1 MQLPALFGKYQL
13 EKFLG
18 GGMSQVYRA
27 TDTVLGRTV
36 AVKIL
41 TDEGCRDED
50 AKKRFLLEARMCG
63 NIVHDNIIRI
73 HDYGEMEGRPFI
85 VMEFLTGEDLRGAI
99 QHGRTGDLKQKLGIA
114 LQAARAL
121 GYVHKQNIVHRDIKP
136 ENLHIDES
144 GRVRL
149 MDFGIAKS
157 ANLSLTKTGFAIGTP
172 YYMSPEQVLGKPVTP
187 AVDIY
192 AWSLVLCELLTGQ
205 KPVNGETI
213 EVLFFQILHQP
224 LDLTALQAIPG
235 VPPEL
240 VNLIQRCASK
250 KPEERPANFEVVV
263 QELEAMLSRLSG
275 AATQAQPLTQPYPQ
289 SLTQTTPFAPT
300 GPAPLMTQGAS
311 VLQTGQSAQV
321 PSGPAMPPSV
331 PGAAPAVKSKL
342 VPVLA
347 GVAALAVAG
356 FVGLKL
362 MSNGGTGPAVKK
374 EEVPTTFALP
384 SVYSDPIT
392 GAEMV
397 LVKEGYFLFDKDMRK
412 EFFDAYY
419 IDRTEVTK
427 AQWAKY
433 AQSRGLP
440 PPEGNPEEPMVNIT
454 IGEAREFASWA
465 GKTLPAARQWEKAAR
480 GEDGRIFPWGNQK
493 TGWRANLLGAEGIPE
508 RQVQPA
514 TADLGV
520 SPLGLLNIAGNVWEF
535 VDERRPPSVEFLKFL
550 RSNRTAVAAGQEFY
564 TMRGGSF
571 NTPLE
576 AATVYEF
583 APVLDD
589 ARSTDLGLRCVK
601 PAKIVEQELRK

>member
-1 MQLPALFGKYQL
+1 MGMQLPALFGKYQL

-73 HDYGEMEGRPFI
+73 HDYGELEGRPFI

-99 QHGRTGDLKQKLGIA
+99 QQGHTGDLKRKLDIA

-192 AWSLVLCELLTGQ
+192 AWSLVLFELLTGQ
-205 KPVNGETI
+205 KPVAGETI

-224 LDLTALQAIPG
+224 LDLTALQAIPEI
-235 VPPEL
+235 PPEL
-240 VNLIQRCASK
+240 IHLIQRCASK
-250 KPEERPANFEVVV
+250 KPEERPASFDVVI
-263 QELEAMLSRLSG
+263 QELEAMLARLNSG
-275 AATQAQPLTQPYPQ
+275 MTQTQPFA
-289 SLTQTTPFAPT
+289 QTMPYGVPAAPAT
-300 GPAPLMTQGAS
+300 LVAHGQTI
-311 VLQTGQSAQV
+311 LQTGQSAQV
-321 PSGPAMPPSV
+321 PSGPSIIPES
-331 PGAAPAVKSKL
+331 PATGKKNL
-342 VPVLA
+342 VPILA
-347 GVAALAVAG
+347 GVAAVIVAG
-356 FVGLKL
+356 VIGVKV
-362 MSNGGTGPAVKK
+362 MSNQGSGTADPKGGAAAVF
-374 EEVPTTFALP
+374 VLP
-384 SVYSDPIT
+384 DRYTDPMA
-392 GAEMV
+392 GAEMI
-397 LVKEGYFLFDKDMRK
+397 LVKEGYFLFDKDARK

-433 AQSRGLP
+433 AQAKGLP
-440 PPEGNPEEPMVNIT
+440 APEGDPAEPMVNIT
-454 IGEAREFASWA
+454 IGEAREFAAWA
-465 GKTLPAARQWEKAAR
+465 EKTLPTARQWEKAAR
-480 GEDGRIFPWGNQK
+480 GSDGRTFPWGNER
-493 TGWRANLLGAEGIPE
+493 TGWKANLLGAEGLPPK
-508 RQVQPA
+508 QVQPA
-514 TADLGV
+514 SAELGV
-520 SPLGLLNIAGNVWEF
+520 SPLGVLNVAGNVWEF

-550 RSNRTAVAAGQEFY
+550 KAQGIHVAAGQEFF

-571 NTPLE
+571 NTPVE

-589 ARSTDLGLRCVK
+589 ARSAELGFRCVK

>member
-85 VMEFLTGEDLRGAI
+85 VMEFLTGEDLRSAI
-99 QHGRTGDLKQKLGIA
+99 QEGHTGDVKQKLNIA

-121 GYVHKQNIVHRDIKP
+121 GYVHKQSIVHRDIKP

-187 AVDIY
+187 AVDVY
-192 AWSLVLCELLTGQ
+192 AWALVLAEMLTGQ

-224 LDLTALQAIPG
+224 LDLSALQAMPD
-235 VPPEL
+235 VPPEV

-250 KPEERPANFEVVV
+250 KPEERPPGFDSVIA
-263 QELEAMLSRLSG
+263 ELEAILARLGSG
-275 AATQAQPLTQPYPQ
+275 TTQAHPFSQTLPYG
-289 SLTQTTPFAPT
+289 LPT
-300 GPAPLMTQGAS
+300 GVVAPPSQPPPI
-311 VLQTGQSAQV
+311 LQTGQSAQV
-321 PSGPAMPPSV
+321 PSGLTAQPPA
-331 PGAAPAVKSKL
+331 KSRL
-342 VPVLA
+342 VPVLLGVGGLVIA
-347 GVAALAVAG
+347 GVVAATMFLKDKGASPEPEKKGTAV
-356 FVGLKL
+356 
-362 MSNGGTGPAVKK
+362 
-374 EEVPTTFALP
+374 TFSLP
-384 SVYSDPIT
+384 ERYSDPAA
-392 GAEMV
+392 GADMI
-397 LVKEGYFLFDKDMRK
+397 LVKEGYFLFDKDGRK
-412 EFFDAYY
+412 EYFDSYY

-433 AQSRGLP
+433 AQAKGLP
-440 PPEGNPEEPMVNIT
+440 
-454 IGEAREFASWA
+454 
-465 GKTLPAARQWEKAAR
+465 
-480 GEDGRIFPWGNQK
+480 
-493 TGWRANLLGAEGIPE
+493 
-508 RQVQPA
+508 
-514 TADLGV
+514 
-520 SPLGLLNIAGNVWEF
+520 
-535 VDERRPPSVEFLKFL
+535 
-550 RSNRTAVAAGQEFY
+550 
-564 TMRGGSF
+564 
-571 NTPLE
+571 
-576 AATVYEF
+576 
-583 APVLDD
+583 
-589 ARSTDLGLRCVK
+589 
-601 PAKIVEQELRK
+601 

>member
-1 MQLPALFGKYQL
+1 
-13 EKFLG
+13 
-18 GGMSQVYRA
+18 MSQVYRA

-73 HDYGEMEGRPFI
+73 HDYGEFEGRPFI
-85 VMEFLTGEDLRGAI
+85 VMEFLTGEDLRTAI
-99 QHGRTGDLKQKLGIA
+99 QQGHTGDLKRKLDIA

-121 GYVHKQNIVHRDIKP
+121 GYVHRQNIVHRDIKP
-136 ENLHIDES
+136 ENLHIDEA

-172 YYMSPEQVLGKPVTP
+172 YYMSPEQVLGKPATP

-192 AWSLVLCELLTGQ
+192 AWSLVLFELLTGL
-205 KPVNGETI
+205 KPVAGETI

-235 VPPEL
+235 IPPEL
-240 VNLIQRCASK
+240 IDLIQRCASK
-250 KPEERPANFEVVV
+250 KPEDRPASFEAVI
-263 QELEAMLSRLSG
+263 QELEAMLARLNSG
-275 AATQAQPLTQPYPQ
+275 VTQVQPF
-289 SLTQTTPFAPT
+289 TQTMPYGMSAAPAT
-300 GPAPLMTQGAS
+300 LVAHGQTI
-311 VLQTGQSAQV
+311 LQTGQSAQV
-321 PSGPAMPPSV
+321 PSGPPVVSQSPTSE
-331 PGAAPAVKSKL
+331 KKKL
-342 VPVLA
+342 VPILA
-347 GVAALAVAG
+347 GVAAVIVAG
-356 FVGLKL
+356 VIGVKV
-362 MSNGGTGPAVKK
+362 MSNQGPGTAGS
-374 EEVPTTFALP
+374 TTKSSDFVLP
-384 SVYSDPIT
+384 DRYTDPIA
-392 GAEMV
+392 GAEMI
-397 LVKEGYFLFDKDMRK
+397 LVKEGYFLFDKEPRK

-419 IDRTEVTK
+419 IDRTEVTR

-433 AQSRGLP
+433 ARAKGLP

-454 IGEAREFASWA
+454 IGEARDFAAWA
-465 GKTLPAARQWEKAAR
+465 EKTLPSARQWEKAAR
-480 GEDGRIFPWGNQK
+480 GTDGRRYPWGNET
-493 TGWRANLLGAEGIPE
+493 TGWRANLLGAEGLPPK
-508 RQVQPA
+508 QVQPA
-514 TADLGV
+514 SADLGV
-520 SPLGLLNIAGNVWEF
+520 SPLGLLNVAGNVWEF

-550 RSNRTAVAAGQEFY
+550 RAQGIHVTQGQEFF

-571 NTPLE
+571 NTPVE

-589 ARSTDLGLRCVK
+589 ARSAELGFRCVK